1 MQVELFKALKSVNVS
16 DDQATAVVAQ
26 LEDFIVRKVE
36 DANRDLTAKIDG
48 MVAAERATIAQQ
60 NQIIALQSRQTT
72 IFGGILA
79 LGSLIIAG
87 ATIAVKFI
95 H

>member
-1 MQVELFKALKSVNVS
+1 MK
-16 DDQATAVVAQ
+16 
-26 LEDFIVRKVE
+26 KVE
-36 DANRDLTAKIDG
+36 DANREI
-48 MVAAERATIAQQ
+48 VAEIKGLIASQS
-60 NQIIALQSRQTT
+60 QIIALQSRETT

-87 ATIAVKFI
+87 ATIAAKFI

>member
-1 MQVELFKALKSVNVS
+1 MHVELFKALKSANVN
-16 DDQATAVVAQ
+16 DDAATVIVAQ
-26 LEDFIVRKVE
+26 LEEFIVRKVE
-36 DANRDLTAKIDG
+36 DANKDLTAKIDG
-48 MVAAERATIAQQ
+48 LVQSQ

-72 IFGGILA
+72 IFGGVLA
-79 LGSLIIAG
+79 LGSLVIAG